1 MNKQSCASV
10 NIFTTIVNESS
21 STKLTKLKKLKSLS
35 METLQ
40 EDGVL
45 QMQTMLTIYYHGLVL
60 VYVMQTVVWFGA
72 ANSKLILL
80 YQLLKR
86 NTLQCHMLFGI
97 THFQFKTLS
106 RRLAISFFCH
116 TQLQTFASQ
125 FMRTTFP
132 LYQWQN
138 HWNSLLT
145 QNTMRLSIITFAAN
159 KSGDI
164 KLEYIS
170 TKQ

>member
-60 VYVMQTVVWFGA
+60 VYVMQTVV
-72 ANSKLILL
+72 
-80 YQLLKR
+80 
-86 NTLQCHMLFGI
+86 
-97 THFQFKTLS
+97 
-106 RRLAISFFCH
+106 
-116 TQLQTFASQ
+116 
-125 FMRTTFP
+125 
-132 LYQWQN
+132 
-138 HWNSLLT
+138 
-145 QNTMRLSIITFAAN
+145 
-159 KSGDI
+159 
-164 KLEYIS
+164 
-170 TKQ
+170 